1 MGDGV
6 VVCTADWKI
15 AAINSSAQKYLNITE
30 LEDIN
35 LVDFI
40 LKNYSVSIPKEE
52 MIDVSRS
59 IKLLMSSDR
68 KQNNLKHYI

>member
-1 MGDGV
+1 

-30 LEDIN
+30 PENIN

-40 LKNYSVSIPKEE
+40 FINYSVSIPKEE
-52 MIDVSRS
+52 MIDVSWPH
-59 IKLLMSSDR
+59 KTFDVGLSSF
-68 KQNNLKHYI
+68 